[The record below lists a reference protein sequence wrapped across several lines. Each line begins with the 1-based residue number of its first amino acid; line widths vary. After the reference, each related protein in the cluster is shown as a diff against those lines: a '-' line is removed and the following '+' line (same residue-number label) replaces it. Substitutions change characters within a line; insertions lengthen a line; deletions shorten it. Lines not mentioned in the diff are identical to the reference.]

1 MAQGLRLPL
10 DFGLV
15 MGVRT
20 WPAGGLAYGMSALVG
35 TCLGVF
41 RVVCL
46 QGLDG
51 VGYGRAYAKPAT

>member
-10 DFGLV
+10 DCGL
-15 MGVRT
+15 MKGVWT
-20 WPAGGLAYGMSALVG
+20 WPGGGLAYGMRALVG
-35 TCLGVF
+35 TCLGVL

-46 QGLDG
+46 RGLDG